1 MNNNVIFHPTLQ
13 EKSDEDNDSKNEKDE
28 GSKGPKSTDWRQ
40 GPAQY
45 WYDMLNLPEK
55 VEDFDYNLKLA
66 VDNIPAADT
75 NSTPD
80 PAETDKP
87 KGDVEENAKIDFPPD
102 AFLMVTQCNWEEDV
116 VWNGDDIK
124 HKVSFF

>member
-1 MNNNVIFHPTLQ
+1 
-13 EKSDEDNDSKNEKDE
+13 
-28 GSKGPKSTDWRQ
+28 
-40 GPAQY
+40 
-45 WYDMLNLPEK
+45 MLNLPEK

-87 KGDVEENAKIDFPPD
+87 KGDVDENAKIDFPPD

-124 HKVSFF
+124 HKVSFVQNVPVLLRQVCTLGRGQLFFQFHC